1 MSFTGLYIVAF
12 VLAFLISFFTTPL
25 AKKIAF
31 KVGAVAQPRAR
42 DMHSKPMPRMGGL
55 AIITGFMVTLFIT
68 VRYITVLDWKQII
81 GITLGAF
88 IISLLGF
95 FDDIYELNAK
105 LKFLIQIVAA
115 SIVAFSGITIAFIN
129 IPFIPEGT
137 LPLDM
142 LSIPITVIWIVGITN
157 AVNFLDGLDGLA
169 AGVSSIASLSLM
181 VLSIYSGYPIAVL
194 LTAILAGS
202 CLGFLPYNFN
212 PASIFMGDTGSTFLG
227 FILAVTSILGLLKS
241 YTIVTILVAI
251 LILGLP
257 VFDTAF
263 AILRR
268 ALSGKPITA
277 PDRGHLHHR
286 LVDKGYSHKRAVI
299 TLYGISGVFG
309 LSAIALA
316 EHDFRFIIAV
326 FILMGLLIYL
336 NIKTMSS
343 KADIE
348 NTKTTT
354 TKGSKNKGASLES
367 TTIKSTE
374 D

>member
-1 MSFTGLYIVAF
+1 MSFVSLYILAF
-12 VLAFLISFFTTPL
+12 VLAFIISFFMTPV

-31 KVGAVAQPRAR
+31 KVGAIAKPRTR
-42 DMHSKPMPRMGGL
+42 DMHSKPIPRMGGI
-55 AIITGFMVTLFIT
+55 AIVTAFLVTLCIT
-68 VRYITVLDWKQII
+68 VRYITVLDWKQLI
-81 GITLGAF
+81 GITLGA
-88 IISLLGF
+88 IIIFLLGF

-105 LKFLIQIVAA
+105 LKFLIQILAATLVALA
-115 SIVAFSGITIAFIN
+115 GVTIEFIS
-129 IPFIPEGT
+129 IPFIGDVPM
-137 LPLDM
+137 LLDM
-142 LSIPITVIWIVGITN
+142 LSIPVTVIWIVGITN
-157 AVNFLDGLDGLA
+157 AVNFIDGLDGLA

-181 VLSIYSGYPIAVL
+181 VLSIHSGYPIAVL

-227 FILAVTSILGLLKS
+227 FILGVTSILGLLKG
-241 YTIVTILVAI
+241 YTVATILVAV

-268 ALSGKPITA
+268 LLAGKPITQ

-286 LVDKGYSHKRAVI
+286 LVDRGYSHKHAVI

-316 EHDFRFIIAV
+316 RHDFRFIIIV
-326 FILMGLLIYL
+326 FVLMGLLLYF
-336 NIKTMSS
+336 NMKAMSTH
-343 KADIE
+343 DD
-348 NTKTTT
+348 
-354 TKGSKNKGASLES
+354 NKM
-367 TTIKSTE
+367 

>member
-1 MSFTGLYIVAF
+1 MSFTSLYILAF
-12 VLAFLISFFTTPL
+12 VLAFIISFCTTPL

-31 KVGAVAQPRAR
+31 KVGAIAKPRKR
-42 DMHSKPMPRMGGL
+42 DMHSKPIPRMGGI
-55 AIITGFMVTLFIT
+55 AIVTGFLVTLFIT

-81 GITLGAF
+81 GITVGA
-88 IISLLGF
+88 IIIFLLGF

-105 LKFLIQIVAA
+105 IKFLIQIIAATLVALCG
-115 SIVAFSGITIAFIN
+115 VTIQFIS
-129 IPFIPEGT
+129 IPF
-137 LPLDM
+137 LPDTPLLLNM
-142 LSIPITVIWIVGITN
+142 LAIPITVVWIVGITN
-157 AVNFLDGLDGLA
+157 AVNFIDGLDGLA

-181 VLSIYSGYPIAVL
+181 VLSIHSGYPIAVL

-227 FILAVTSILGLLKS
+227 FILGVTSILGLLKG
-241 YTIVTILVAI
+241 YTLITILVAV

-268 ALSGKPITA
+268 LLAGKPITS

-286 LVDKGYSHKRAVI
+286 LVDRGYSHKRAVI

-309 LSAIALA
+309 LSAIGLA
-316 EHDFRFIIAV
+316 RHDFRFIIGV
-326 FILMGLLIYL
+326 FLIMGLLLYF
-336 NIKTMSS
+336 NIKALSRRDDS
-343 KADIE
+343 QNND
-348 NTKTTT
+348 
-354 TKGSKNKGASLES
+354 
-367 TTIKSTE
+367 
-374 D
+374 